1 MRLTFLGVRGS
12 LPVSS
17 TDVLRYG
24 GNSTCVVVAPSADA
38 PPDLALD
45 AGSGLAKLTGM
56 LDGEPFRGSIL
67 LSHLHWDHVMGVP
80 FFAAG
85 DRQGSRVDVRLPAQ
99 ECRSGVDLMS
109 QFMSPPAFPI
119 TPAGLAGSWSF
130 DAVEPGKHR
139 VEGYDI
145 TAAEITHKGGRTYG
159 YRIQTTAGS
168 VAFAPDHAPALG
180 VSDATIEAFS
190 GVDVLVH
197 DAQFLERE
205 RERAD
210 LYGHATVGDAVA
222 FAERIGAGRLVLTHH
237 GPFRTDDAL
246 DRLAEDART
255 DIPTTVA
262 FEGMTIDLPQH

>member
-24 GNSTCVVVAPSADA
+24 GNSTCVAVAPTDDA

-45 AGSGLAKLTGM
+45 AGSGLAKLTWM
-56 LDGEPFRGSIL
+56 LGGEPFHGSIL

-80 FFAAG
+80 FFVAG
-85 DRQGSRVDVRLPAQ
+85 DRVGSRVDIRLPAQ
-99 ECRSGVDLMS
+99 EGRTGLELMS

-119 TPAGLAGSWSF
+119 TPGGLAGSWSF
-130 DAVEPGKHR
+130 DALEPGTYR
-139 VEGYDI
+139 VEGYDV
-145 TAAEITHKGGRTYG
+145 TATEITHKGGRTYG
-159 YRIQTTAGS
+159 FRIQTAEGS

-180 VSDATIEAFS
+180 VSEATIEALG

-197 DAQFLERE
+197 DAQFLESE

-246 DRLAEDART
+246 DRLAEEATT
-255 DIPTTVA
+255 DIPVTVA
-262 FEGMTIDLPQH
+262 FEGMTIDLPRH